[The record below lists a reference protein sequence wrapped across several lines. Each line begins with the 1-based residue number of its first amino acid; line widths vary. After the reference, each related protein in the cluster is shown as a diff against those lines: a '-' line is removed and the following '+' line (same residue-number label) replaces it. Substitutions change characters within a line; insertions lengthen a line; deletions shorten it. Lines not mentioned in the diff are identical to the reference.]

1 MAVDFIVRSESVP
14 ASTVGTAQSA
24 RLNKRAEIVTMPWE
38 QSLGVEGR
46 LFVANRGT
54 ITTPIVLTS
63 ATITDLRPDIV
74 VRVPSGTLIIPLKI
88 EVYLETTGAGNHEIM
103 ARGCAND
110 VGNGTSTNVVPTNMH
125 PNSGRGTACVVQR
138 DYTADCSAP
147 TTPFEFYRDG
157 YPTDPDVAGNPTT
170 MFLWSYLRHGGAPT
184 LRGPA
189 SLMFHIGGTVA
200 GSLYFASIV
209 WAEFLTTDLV

>member
-1 MAVDFIVRSESVP
+1 MGADFIVRSETVP
-14 ASTVGTAQSA
+14 AGTVGSAASA
-24 RLNKRAEIVTMPWE
+24 RLNKRQEIVAMPWE
-38 QSLGVEGR
+38 MSLAAEGR

-63 ATITDLRPDIV
+63 ATIVDLRPDLVI
-74 VRVPSGTLIIPLKI
+74 RVPTGTTIFPLKI
-88 EVYLETTGAGNHEIM
+88 EVHFETTGVGNHEVM

-110 VGNGTSTNVVPTNMH
+110 VGAGTSTAVTPVNMH
-125 PNSGRGTACVVQR
+125 PSSGRGTACIVAR
-138 DYTADCSAP
+138 DYTADCAAP

-157 YPTDPDVAGNPTT
+157 YPSDPDVAGSVSRFT
-170 MFLWSYLRHGGAPT
+170 WSYMKDGGAPC

-189 SLMFHIGGTVA
+189 SLLFQIGGTIA

-209 WAEFLTTDLV
+209 WAEFLTSELV